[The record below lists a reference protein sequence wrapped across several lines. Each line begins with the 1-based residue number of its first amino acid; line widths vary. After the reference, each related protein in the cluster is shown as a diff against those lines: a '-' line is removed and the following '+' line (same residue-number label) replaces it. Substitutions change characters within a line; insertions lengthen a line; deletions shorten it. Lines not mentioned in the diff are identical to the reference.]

1 MVSSPVRMIILLG
14 SERTTC
20 DIISVR
26 HQEDNCV
33 VRKMT
38 CDSRKIVRVVLAFEM
53 IIDFKCLKWFL
64 P

>member
-1 MVSSPVRMIILLG
+1 MVSPPVRMIILLG

-20 DIISVR
+20 DISVR
-26 HQEDNCV
+26 HSEDNCV
-33 VRKMT
+33 VHKMT
-38 CDSRKIVRVVLAFEM
+38 CDSRKIVRVALAFEM